1 MRAVIKRLN
10 TNITEAQ
17 KRAEALSVTDK
28 LHRVILSS
36 RPTVVAA
43 FMPLFD
49 EIGID
54 INRLAALSR
63 VVVPRITADES
74 GVAEMEFFD
83 YKPAEISAGAYGIN
97 EPQGATP
104 CAAEEIDLMILPGVA
119 FTPQGDRL
127 GRGKGFYDRYT
138 TRKGFRALC
147 LGVCYRH
154 QLVEELPVEPHDRR
168 VDMVITADAE

>member
-1 MRAVIKRLN
+1 MEKKEMRAVIKRLN

-49 EIGID
+49 EIGIV
-54 INRLAALSR
+54 INRLAAFSR
-63 VVVPRITADES
+63 GVVPRITADES

-83 YKPAEISAGAYGIN
+83 YKPA
-97 EPQGATP
+97 
-104 CAAEEIDLMILPGVA
+104 
-119 FTPQGDRL
+119 
-127 GRGKGFYDRYT
+127 
-138 TRKGFRALC
+138 
-147 LGVCYRH
+147 
-154 QLVEELPVEPHDRR
+154 
-168 VDMVITADAE
+168 